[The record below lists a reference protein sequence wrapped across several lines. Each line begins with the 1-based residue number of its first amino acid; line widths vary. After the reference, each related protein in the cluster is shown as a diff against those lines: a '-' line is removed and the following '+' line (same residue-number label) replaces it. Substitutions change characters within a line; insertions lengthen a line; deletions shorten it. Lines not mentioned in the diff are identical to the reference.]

1 MDASPALPLVGNSG
15 YMHRRMH
22 FARTHA
28 GLYRLLG
35 LLIRQPVPANC
46 SAAMQAVVAYVD
58 SVLEEA
64 AEGLYRA
71 RGFDHGDLDLGLLI
85 LRCRV
90 RSLVSRV
97 VNERA
102 PRPARISFATTTA
115 LVENVSTSVA
125 DSMSQTSRRVCDGL
139 SEALSGVSTATTT
152 DLLLPLVGTTWCTQ
166 PRRPVRDGP
175 TFQLL
180 MRIRSLG
187 AREGGNAV
195 SQRECA
201 EQDCGTPENQG
212 PQGYVHI
219 CRVIDESKSPP
230 QILERRARIRRS
242 MVVAQGTVCAGRAR
256 RSDSQLRAHS
266 MCGHPRRPS
275 LGVRRAQEDILWHD
289 AKLLQ
294 FDRGDHLECV

>member
-1 MDASPALPLVGNSG
+1 MDASPALPSVGNSG

-22 FARTHA
+22 FTRTHA

-102 PRPARISFATTTA
+102 LRPSAYPHPQGSSARTSSRGSPLVTASRLARISFATTTA

-125 DSMSQTSRRVCDGL
+125 DSMSQTSRRLCDGL
-139 SEALSGVSTATTT
+139 SEALFGVSTATTT
-152 DLLLPLVGTTWCTQ
+152 DLFLPLVGTTWCTQ
-166 PRRPVRDGP
+166 PRRPVKDGP

-180 MRIRSLG
+180 MRIPKRI
-187 AREGGNAV
+187 
-195 SQRECA
+195 SQRDSMPVDA
-201 EQDCGTPENQG
+201 
-212 PQGYVHI
+212 
-219 CRVIDESKSPP
+219 P
-230 QILERRARIRRS
+230 QITEVQSDARN
-242 MVVAQGTVCAGRAR
+242 Q
-256 RSDSQLRAHS
+256 
-266 MCGHPRRPS
+266 
-275 LGVRRAQEDILWHD
+275 
-289 AKLLQ
+289 
-294 FDRGDHLECV
+294 